1 MNIMEE
7 IYKKLISITNLIVSI
22 KADHMNLYSQIET
35 INKQINYRDRN
46 MVDLEEMYEFI
57 DNLQIDNESTEDSG
71 YDPQ

>member
-1 MNIMEE
+1 MEE

-46 MVDLEEMYEFI
+46 MVDLEEMYQFI
-57 DNLQIDNESTEDSG
+57 DNLQMEDESTEDSG

>member
-1 MNIMEE
+1 MEE
-7 IYKKLISITNLIVSI
+7 IYKKLITITNLIVAI

-57 DNLQIDNESTEDSG
+57 DNLQMEDESTEDSG

>member
-1 MNIMEE
+1 MEE
-7 IYKKLISITNLIVSI
+7 IYKKLITITNLIVAI

-57 DNLQIDNESTEDSG
+57 DNLHIEDESTEDSG

>member
-1 MNIMEE
+1 MEE
-7 IYKKLISITNLIVSI
+7 IYKKLITITNLIVAI

-46 MVDLEEMYEFI
+46 MVDLDEMYQFI
-57 DNLQIDNESTEDSG
+57 DNLQMEDESTEDSG

>member
-1 MNIMEE
+1 MEE
-7 IYKKLISITNLIVSI
+7 IYKKLITITNLIVAI

-57 DNLQIDNESTEDSG
+57 DNLQIEDESTEDSG